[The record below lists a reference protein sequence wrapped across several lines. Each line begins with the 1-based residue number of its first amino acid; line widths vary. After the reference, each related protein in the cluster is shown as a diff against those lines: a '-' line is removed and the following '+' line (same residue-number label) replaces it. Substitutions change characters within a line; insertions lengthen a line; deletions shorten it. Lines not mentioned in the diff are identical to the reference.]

1 MTAGMY
7 SPALNQKMAELE
19 ARKDVYLARLRDIER
34 RAATTTASRDE
45 ILRYLSM
52 FGDIRQA
59 EPHEQRRAVEV
70 FVDKIVVTDGKA
82 EISILSPVG
91 KAEGE
96 NASDYGAG
104 LSAPTQREIV
114 FIISRTIQKNTR
126 R

>member
-45 ILRYLSM
+45 ILQYLST
-52 FGDIRQA
+52 FGDIRSA

-70 FVDKIVVTDGKA
+70 FVDKIVVTDSKA

-91 KAEGE
+91 GGE
-96 NASDYGAG
+96 NASEIGAG
-104 LSAPTQREIV
+104 LSAPLQREIV
-114 FIISRTIQKNTR
+114 FIISRYIQKNTR